1 MNMKYRFLAICC
13 LWGCLLTQAL
23 AQPSWTK
30 KASKAV
36 FTLKTFQADG
46 SLLASSNGFFIDE
59 DGRALSTFM
68 PFKGA
73 ARAVVIDAQGK
84 EWPVVCM
91 LGANETYDVAKF
103 RVETKKPQAVRV
115 SVTPLSEEQ
124 IATVLPY
131 REVKQVKQG
140 KVLRVERFSGNH
152 AYYTLS
158 MPSQEDLAG
167 CPLLNEQGEAVG
179 IMQPAASAGDKQS
192 YAVSALFADSLTI
205 TGLSLNDK
213 TLRSTA
219 IKKALPEQQ
228 DQALLALYMG
238 SSATDSTTFATMVDD
253 FIAQFPQ
260 SADGYLYRAQLHLKA
275 YRFSE
280 AEKDMEQAVKVAE
293 KKDDAHY
300 NYARLIYEKEVTMSD
315 KPYAAWS
322 LDKAME
328 EATKAYEL
336 NPMPLYRYQQATIL
350 YAQKRFDEAK
360 ERFLEL
366 KDTPL
371 RSAEVFYDASR
382 CAEQLKDTTAQL
394 ALMDSVMAMFSQ
406 PYLQEAAPY
415 LLARA
420 QVRMGAGKS
429 REAVA
434 DLNDYEKLMRTKL
447 NDRFYYIRYQADMGG
462 RLFQMAL
469 NDIDKAIELNPTY
482 DLYLAEKA
490 SLQIRVGLTD
500 EAAETARRCVEM
512 APNYSDGYLFLGLA
526 QCLKGNKDEGLKNL
540 QKAKELGD
548 PQADELI
555 EKYSK

>member
-1 MNMKYRFLAICC
+1 
-13 LWGCLLTQAL
+13 
-23 AQPSWTK
+23 
-30 KASKAV
+30 
-36 FTLKTFQADG
+36 
-46 SLLASSNGFFIDE
+46 
-59 DGRALSTFM
+59 
-68 PFKGA
+68 
-73 ARAVVIDAQGK
+73 
-84 EWPVVCM
+84 
-91 LGANETYDVAKF
+91 
-103 RVETKKPQAVRV
+103 
-115 SVTPLSEEQ
+115 
-124 IATVLPY
+124 
-131 REVKQVKQG
+131 
-140 KVLRVERFSGNH
+140 
-152 AYYTLS
+152 
-158 MPSQEDLAG
+158 
-167 CPLLNEQGEAVG
+167 
-179 IMQPAASAGDKQS
+179 
-192 YAVSALFADSLTI
+192 
-205 TGLSLNDK
+205 
-213 TLRSTA
+213 
-219 IKKALPEQQ
+219 
-228 DQALLALYMG
+228 
-238 SSATDSTTFATMVDD
+238 
-253 FIAQFPQ
+253 
-260 SADGYLYRAQLHLKA
+260 
-275 YRFSE
+275 
-280 AEKDMEQAVKVAE
+280 MEQAVKVAE

-394 ALMDSVMAMFSQ
+394 ALMDSVMSMFSQ

-469 NDIDKAIELNPTY
+469 NDIDKAI
-482 DLYLAEKA
+482 
-490 SLQIRVGLTD
+490 
-500 EAAETARRCVEM
+500 
-512 APNYSDGYLFLGLA
+512 
-526 QCLKGNKDEGLKNL
+526 
-540 QKAKELGD
+540 
-548 PQADELI
+548 
-555 EKYSK
+555 

>member
-103 RVETKKPQAVRV
+103 RVETKKPQSVRV

-205 TGLSLNDK
+205 TGLSFNDK
-213 TLRSTA
+213 TLRATT

>member
-36 FTLKTFQADG
+36 FTLKTFQTDG

-205 TGLSLNDK
+205 TGLSFNDK
-213 TLRSTA
+213 TLRATT

-280 AEKDMEQAVKVAE
+280 AEKDMEQAIKVAE

-350 YAQKRFDEAK
+350 YTQKRFDEAK

>member
-36 FTLKTFQADG
+36 FTLKTFQTDG
-46 SLLASSNGFFIDE
+46 SLLASSNGFFINE

-205 TGLSLNDK
+205 TGLSFNDK
-213 TLRSTA
+213 TLRATT

-322 LDKAME
+322 LDKAMV

>member
-205 TGLSLNDK
+205 TGLSFNDK

-280 AEKDMEQAVKVAE
+280 AEKDMEEAVKVAE

-490 SLQIRVGLTD
+490 SLQIRVGLT
-500 EAAETARRCVEM
+500 EM

>member
-140 KVLRVERFSGNH
+140 KVLRVEHFNGNH

-158 MPSQEDLAG
+158 MPSQEYLAG

-205 TGLSLNDK
+205 TGLSFNDK
-213 TLRSTA
+213 TLRATT

>member
-1 MNMKYRFLAICC
+1 MKKSLIII
-13 LWGCLLTQAL
+13 LCLLACLCTQTE
-23 AQPSWTK
+23 AQPSWSK

-36 FTLKTFQADG
+36 FTLKTFRADG

-59 DGRALSTFM
+59 DGRALSAFT

-73 ARAVVIDAQGK
+73 ASAVVIDAQGK
-84 EWPVVCM
+84 EWPVSCM

-103 RVETKKPQAVRV
+103 RVEAKKPQAVK
-115 SVTPLSEEQ
+115 VTSTMMSEEAL
-124 IATVLPY
+124 ATVLPY
-131 REVKQVKQG
+131 REAKQVKQG
-140 KVLRVERFSGNH
+140 KVLRIERFGGDY

-158 MPSQEDLAG
+158 LPSEEGLAG
-167 CPLLNEQGEAVG
+167 CPMLNEQGEVVG
-179 IMQPAASAGDKQS
+179 IMQLAASAGDKQS

-205 TGLSLNDK
+205 TGLSFNDK
-213 TLRSTA
+213 ALRSTG
-219 IKKALPEQQ
+219 IKKALPEQL
-228 DQALLALYMG
+228 DQALLALYIG
-238 SSATDSTTFATMVDD
+238 SSATDSATYATMVDD
-253 FIAQFPQ
+253 FITQFPQ
-260 SADGYLYRAQLHLKA
+260 SPEGYMYRAELHLNA

-280 AEKDMEQAVKVAE
+280 AEKDMEQALKVAE

-300 NYARLIYEKEVTMSD
+300 NYSKLIYHKETMMGD
-315 KPYAAWS
+315 KPYPAWT
-322 LDKAME
+322 LDKAMA
-328 EATKAYEL
+328 EAITAYEL

-350 YAQKRFDEAK
+350 YAQKQYGEAK

-371 RSAEVFYDASR
+371 RSAEIFYNASR
-382 CAEQLKDTTAQL
+382 CAEQMKDTTTQL
-394 ALMDSVMAMFSQ
+394 ALMDSVMATFSQ

-420 QVRMGAGKS
+420 QVRMGAGKN

-434 DLNDYEKLMRTKL
+434 DLNDYEKLMRSKL
-447 NDRFYYIRYQADMGG
+447 NDRFYYIRFQADMGG
-462 RLFQMAL
+462 HLFQLAL

-490 SLQIRVGLTD
+490 SLQIRVGQND
-500 EAAETARRCVEM
+500 EAAETARRCIGM

-526 QCLKGNKDEGLKNL
+526 QCLKGNKEEGLKNL